1 MISLLRAAWSHVIPA
16 SVHSRLRILRAALR
30 RAVRMGSWCRGLVEV
45 STSQVSVSSDKF
57 LPWCQGSDKSSH
69 ILIAKA
75 VINFL
80 PHKLSTTQKHN
91 GYCSAFLFIQL
102 WLLNCCGSS
111 LSFLIRIFC
120 LISFSVSFNKVNTG
134 WDLSKRID
142 PSPMNSEG
150 CCIKHRSVSVWQYDA
165 GWLSVIHVN
174 SRDNLML
181 RARVF
186 VTCYLIT
193 QCQNLDNYLSQKSR
207 GIIDNLIDKPARKSG
222 NVFGPVDFDR
232 DETRKHDGFVL
243 NKRHVR

>member
-142 PSPMNSEG
+142 PSPIPYEFRRLLYKTQV
-150 CCIKHRSVSVWQYDA
+150 CFCLTVWC
-165 GWLSVIHVN
+165 WLVICD
-174 SRDNLML
+174 S
-181 RARVF
+181 
-186 VTCYLIT
+186 C
-193 QCQNLDNYLSQKSR
+193 
-207 GIIDNLIDKPARKSG
+207 
-222 NVFGPVDFDR
+222 
-232 DETRKHDGFVL
+232 
-243 NKRHVR
+243 

>member
-1 MISLLRAAWSHVIPA
+1 MITKSHIFLTEAHDISAQSGVVTCYPRECPLSTETPESRPA
-16 SVHSRLRILRAALR
+16 PGREDGILVPGA
-30 RAVRMGSWCRGLVEV
+30 GWGEV

-80 PHKLSTTQKHN
+80 PHKLTTTQKHN

-207 GIIDNLIDKPARKSG
+207 GIIDNLMDKTRSKIRKC
-222 NVFGPVDFDR
+222 FRLVDFW
-232 DETRKHDGFVL
+232 
-243 NKRHVR
+243 